1 MTNTNPFTFALSYPG
16 EKNKLKKWTKFSAHH
31 IDISLPCCRCG
42 YIGNENVS
50 QHRHCPH
57 FLMKKV
63 ISLVFVLLWYVF
75 FIFITD
81 FCVALRTA
89 SIKCAQS
96 RALIRQIVFHLE
108 NHTFMLPHFI
118 FFLPL
123 PFDLI
128 YSYTYRQPPQWSG
141 VRWQSQFFC
150 SRQRT
155 LQRLVLDNLTKVL
168 ISSWEYHPILC
179 LARLLCPG
187 ADSTVK

>member
-1 MTNTNPFTFALSYPG
+1 MFLCLAAG
-16 EKNKLKKWTKFSAHH
+16 V
-31 IDISLPCCRCG
+31 DILEMKMFHTTGTAPTSLWKRSSRLCLYYCG
-42 YIGNENVS
+42 M
-50 QHRHCPH
+50 
-57 FLMKKV
+57 F
-63 ISLVFVLLWYVF
+63 F

-89 SIKCAQS
+89 SIKCGQS

>member
-1 MTNTNPFTFALSYPG
+1 M
-16 EKNKLKKWTKFSAHH
+16 NKILCSSHWYFSALLQVW
-31 IDISLPCCRCG
+31 IYWKWKCFTPQALPPLPYEKGHLACVC
-42 YIGNENVS
+42 IIV
-50 QHRHCPH
+50 
-57 FLMKKV
+57 
-63 ISLVFVLLWYVF
+63 VFF
-75 FIFITD
+75 FIFITE

-89 SIKCAQS
+89 SIKCGQS